1 MNSREQNIKNGAIA
15 FAIVLAVVI
24 ICIMCI
30 GIYSVFSLFI
40 PGSDDNTT
48 GETYYELYVGQA
60 PDAIIIDNS
69 VGQLTIQSGVSFEV
83 SGNNVLKDF
92 SCKYNDGTLTVDNSS
107 KKNIKLSETSKSTL
121 IITVPQNTKLKLL
134 EISTDAG
141 NCTITDITTDKF
153 NIETGAGNAT
163 VTNLTADKVTVE
175 AGAGNI
181 GFNSSAL
188 KDITF
193 NCGVGNLDI
202 TDSSISGNCKVDC
215 GVGNFNIENSE
226 LTGDFDA
233 DCGVGEFTLDLNGS
247 LEDYEIDISS
257 SVGKIKLN
265 GKTYK
270 EIDRLNKG
278 ADNSITIDGGVGAIT
293 INID

>member
-24 ICIMCI
+24 ISIMCI

-48 GETYYELYVGQA
+48 GESFYELYVGQK

-69 VGQLTIQSGVSFEV
+69 VGQLTIKSGASFEV
-83 SGNNVLKDF
+83 SGTNVLKNF
-92 SCKYNDGTLTVDNSS
+92 SCKFKDGTLTVDNSS

-121 IITVPQNTKLKLL
+121 IITVPQNTELELL
-134 EISTDAG
+134 DISTGAG

-163 VTNLTADKVTVE
+163 VTKLISDKVTVE

-181 GFNSSAL
+181 EFSSSSLNDL
-188 KDITF
+188 KF

-202 TDSSISGNCKVDC
+202 TDSDVSGKCEIEC
-215 GVGNFNIENSE
+215 GVGNFNLKNSE
-226 LTGDFDA
+226 LAGDWEV
-233 DCGVGEFTLDLNGS
+233 DCGVGEFNLDLNGK

-270 EIDRLNKG
+270 EIDKLNKG
-278 ADNSITIDGGVGAIT
+278 ADNSIKIDGGVGAIT